1 MLPDDDFTLGVEE
14 EYLLVDPDSRE
25 LVPARRAVLAHSQP
39 ALGELAI
46 QHELYPAQVEIGT
59 PGVPDIG
66 RAAGQPDRPVAPAGR
81 RGASQRLP
89 DRRRRLTP
97 DAGPGRA
104 PPAQAP

>member
-25 LVPARRAVLAHSQP
+25 LVPASRFEDV
-39 ALGELAI
+39 
-46 QHELYPAQVEIGT
+46 V
-59 PGVPDIG
+59 
-66 RAAGQPDRPVAPAGR
+66 DRSWPRP
-81 RGASQRLP
+81 P
-89 DRRRRLTP
+89 PP